1 MKINASSIA
10 MGAYHQQAAQE
21 STTESL
27 EVWNTAASNDG
38 SAGTSSSPT
47 TLTSLSTTGL
57 TLANQAS
64 AQIAAASDAVEND
77 PYMQLVRIMLEW
89 LTGEPVK
96 VFSAANLGSQASG
109 TSAMAAANDA
119 ATTSAAQASS
129 TGTAT
134 PSAGYGL
141 RYDYHQIQTVSETSQ
156 VTMAGSVR
164 TSDGQTIGFQLSLA
178 MSRSFSQE
186 TNISLRAGDAKRRD
200 PLVVNFGGSTAQL
213 LDQHFRFD
221 LNGDGSKENIAQLGA
236 GSGYLAFDK
245 NGNGIIDNGQELFGP
260 ATNSGFGEL
269 AQLDGDGN
277 GWIDENDPAFKQLS
291 VWMPDAQG
299 GKLMS
304 LAQLQIGALYTGHT
318 SSPFELRG
326 SNNANLGA
334 VTATGLYLNENGSV
348 GSLQEVDLTV

>member
-1 MKINASSIA
+1 MKISASSIA

-21 STTESL
+21 STTENL
-27 EVWNTAASNDG
+27 EVWNTPTAASN
-38 SAGTSSSPT
+38 ATSNSPT
-47 TLTSLSTTGL
+47 TLTSLSATGL

-64 AQIAAASDAVEND
+64 AQITAASDAVEND
-77 PYMQLVRIMLEW
+77 PYLQLVRIMVEW
-89 LTGEPVK
+89 LTGKPVK
-96 VFSAANLGSQASG
+96 VFSAANLGSQANGS
-109 TSAMAAANDA
+109 TANDA
-119 ATTSAAQASS
+119 TVAPSTSSAQASS
-129 TGTAT
+129 ASTTA

-141 RYDYHQIQTVSETSQ
+141 RYDFHQVRTESETTQ
-156 VTMAGSVR
+156 VAMAGSVR
-164 TSDGQTIGFQLSLA
+164 TSDGQTVDFQLSLA

-186 TNISLRAGDAKRRD
+186 TSVSLQAGDAKRRD
-200 PLVVNFGGSTAQL
+200 PLVINFGGSTAQL

-269 AQLDGDGN
+269 AQLDSDGN